1 MRVKGAYTV
10 LLYNIVAELLNVTIQ
25 IAAFQV
31 SLEEWG
37 LVSWRSRSSEPASPA
52 CLGLLISSI
61 FQVHTPLVEWLADLY
76 NIAVYKYAKCNK
88 NIFILACNLHIG

>member
-1 MRVKGAYTV
+1 MRVKGTYTV

-37 LVSWRSRSSEPASPA
+37 LVSWRSRSSQPASPA

-61 FQVHTPLVEWLADLY
+61 FQVHTLLVEWLADLY

-88 NIFILACNLHIG
+88 NIFILACYLHIG